1 MGVACHGVSWAGHG
15 IGVTEVV
22 VAGMLSSVC
31 VLFTLQSAFASGFS
45 AAASCFS
52 AFGGVVGLSAG
63 SPRLASVSSSALS
76 FSKAD

>member
-31 VLFTLQSAFASGFS
+31 VLFTLQSAFASGFR
-45 AAASCFS
+45 
-52 AFGGVVGLSAG
+52 VKLY
-63 SPRLASVSSSALS
+63 
-76 FSKAD
+76 ADGCGDRTQERHDTMIAMYHK